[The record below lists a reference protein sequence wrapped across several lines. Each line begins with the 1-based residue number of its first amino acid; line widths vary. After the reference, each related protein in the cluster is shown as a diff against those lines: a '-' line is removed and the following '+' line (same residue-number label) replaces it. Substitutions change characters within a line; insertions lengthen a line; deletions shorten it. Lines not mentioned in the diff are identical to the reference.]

1 VWAGSFDET
10 DANIF
15 RLQDSISQQ
24 VAGALFRDLSI
35 NERAILSKQ
44 KTKNP
49 EAYACYLKGN
59 YFWSKRGNESAK
71 ALDYFRCAV
80 ELDPSFAEAYVGLA
94 AVDAASIPI
103 PSPEAEALIERAL
116 QLDGSLAEAHA
127 TKGLIKMFHHWDW
140 AEAETELDRA
150 IELNPNSVSAHHWKG
165 VYFSLRG
172 RLDEAKA
179 EMHRALELDPL
190 SLIVMADLGQVHYFA
205 HEYDQALDYCNR
217 ALAMDS
223 TFQISH
229 EYLFDIY
236 REKGMEREALNQLAQ
251 FELPGAPPESVARL
265 RDIYLTAGF
274 QNTLRRH
281 IEGYLRGGANEQ
293 KISAIRIG
301 QYYIQ
306 LGNYEQ
312 ALDWLEIT
320 PDKPNFLV
328 PFMNVDP
335 IYDPVRSDPRF
346 QYLLER
352 MNLKQSK

>member
-1 VWAGSFDET
+1 
-10 DANIF
+10 
-15 RLQDSISQQ
+15 
-24 VAGALFRDLSI
+24 
-35 NERAILSKQ
+35 
-44 KTKNP
+44 
-49 EAYACYLKGN
+49 
-59 YFWSKRGNESAK
+59 
-71 ALDYFRCAV
+71 
-80 ELDPSFAEAYVGLA
+80 
-94 AVDAASIPI
+94 
-103 PSPEAEALIERAL
+103 
-116 QLDGSLAEAHA
+116 
-127 TKGLIKMFHHWDW
+127 MFHHWDW

-293 KISAIRIG
+293 KIAAIKIS

-352 MNLKQSK
+352 MNLKQSKS